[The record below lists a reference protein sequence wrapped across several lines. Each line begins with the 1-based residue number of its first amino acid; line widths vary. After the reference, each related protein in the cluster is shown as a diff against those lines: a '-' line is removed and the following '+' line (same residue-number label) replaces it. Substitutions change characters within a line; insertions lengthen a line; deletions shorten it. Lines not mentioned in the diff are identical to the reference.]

1 MTKLTNNRKSY
12 KYEGML
18 LGCAMLWGMQF
29 PMLKFVGET
38 FDATSLLVIKFFLS
52 TVVLL
57 ALGFKKIK
65 LQGKKMLFHSIMLGI
80 LGAVQVYFQ
89 TVGLANTNPAN
100 SSFIITT
107 NVIYVPIIMFLFF
120 GKKPSR
126 NMIIGLIS
134 ITIGFLFISGIVN
147 IYPFKVS
154 LTLGYGDLLSLICAI
169 LTAVYLVYFNYLSTK
184 YDEDSVNVIHLASSC
199 LVMFA
204 VWIVLAALGK
214 TQMDFTNVPAMLGL
228 VYCGVFA
235 GGIATMLLARGTAHV
250 EASKTAI
257 LCGLEPVFA
266 TLFAAILTVF
276 IPSLDGTL
284 TLSIV
289 LGGALILYGA
299 IKSSLLPEEASENSK
314 Q

>member
-1 MTKLTNNRKSY
+1 MQNKRNY
-12 KYEGML
+12 KYEAML
-18 LGCAMLWGMQF
+18 LGCAMLWGLQF
-29 PMLKFVGET
+29 SMLKFVGET

-52 TVVLL
+52 AVVLF

-65 LQGKKMLFHSIMLGI
+65 IQSKKMLLHSIMLGV

-126 NMIIGLIS
+126 NMIIGLIT
-134 ITIGFLFISGIVN
+134 ITVGFLFISGIVN
-147 IYPFKVS
+147 IYPFSVS
-154 LTLGYGDLLSLICAI
+154 LKLGYGDLLSLICAI
-169 LTAVYLVYFNYLSTK
+169 LTAVYLVYFNYLSVK
-184 YDEDSVNVIHLASSC
+184 YDEDSVNAIHLASSC
-199 LVMFA
+199 VVMLA
-204 VWIVLAALGK
+204 VWLVLHGLGQ
-214 TQMDFTNVPAMLGL
+214 TQMDFTNIPAMLGL
-228 VYCGVFA
+228 IYCGVFA
-235 GGIATMLLARGTAHV
+235 GGIASFLLARGTAHV

-276 IPSLDGTL
+276 IPSLEGTL
-284 TLSIV
+284 TASII

-299 IKSSLLPEEASENSK
+299 IKSSLLSDEQK
-314 Q
+314 